1 MISKIKK
8 LKNLVIPITN
18 YPHMPYWATLEEAIV
33 LLNFSY
39 ETAHDTILV
48 FDDSYKLI
56 GVLDQK
62 KILRDIHPGL
72 LKPSPEKVSDK
83 WEKLISANKL
93 DQFKKPIKDFITP
106 FNTIIDIEE
115 HILEAAHLMLKHNMD
130 LLPVK
135 ELENVVGVVKMH
147 DIFHEI
153 AAFIL
158 KL

>member
-1 MISKIKK
+1 MSKIKK
-8 LKNLVIPITN
+8 LKNLVISITN

-62 KILRDIHPGL
+62 KILRAIHPGL
-72 LKPSPEKVSDK
+72 SKPSPEKVSDE
-83 WEKLISANKL
+83 WEKLISTNKL

-106 FNTIIDIEE
+106 LNIIIDVED
-115 HILEAAHLMLKHNMD
+115 HILKAAHLMLKHNMD

-135 ELENVVGVVKMH
+135 ESENVVGVVKMH

-158 KL
+158 KF

>member
-1 MISKIKK
+1 MAKIKN
-8 LKNLVIPITN
+8 LKELMIPIAD

-48 FDDSYKLI
+48 FDESYGLI

-62 KILRDIHPGL
+62 EMLRDIHPGFSKL
-72 LKPSPEKVSDK
+72 STKKVSEE
-83 WEKLISANKL
+83 WEKLISTHNL
-93 DQFKKPIKDFITP
+93 DQLKKPIKDFITP
-106 FNTIIDIEE
+106 FNIIVDVEE
-115 HILEAAHLMLKHNMD
+115 HVLTAAHLMLKHNID

-135 ELENVVGVVKMH
+135 ESENVAGAVKMR

-158 KL
+158 RF